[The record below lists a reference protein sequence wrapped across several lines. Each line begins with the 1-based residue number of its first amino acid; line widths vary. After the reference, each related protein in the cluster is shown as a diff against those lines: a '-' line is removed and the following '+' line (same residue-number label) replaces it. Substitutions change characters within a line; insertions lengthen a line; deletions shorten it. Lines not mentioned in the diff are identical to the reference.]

1 MTPEDPIDDRPIR
14 SITPDEFRFLSRIG
28 RETGID
34 LKFYGLTE
42 DVLVKSIS
50 SAWRG
55 ITFDLNDMEYHRQ
68 GDNYNLVE
76 GKICDTTGN
85 DVEFVVSLDARGN
98 LYQLDIFSDHT
109 SDATLYLLDSDP
121 IAIRYPRGEA
131 QLAVVQSIPWQDP
144 TLPRPAFETRKIR
157 QDEFD
162 FLCRLARESGVDL
175 FSFGLADDLLV
186 HPISNKSSIALLVDD
201 RPYWISTGRSVIAG
215 TFHDSDDMPSSFS
228 VRVNQREK
236 LQFLSFWRP
245 DHRPLNRLPQ
255 ASDPLEF
262 QQPKPLGDSS

>member
-1 MTPEDPIDDRPIR
+1 MTPEEPIDDRPIR
-14 SITPDEFRFLSRIG
+14 SITPDEYRFLSRIG
-28 RETGID
+28 QETGID

-68 GDNYNLVE
+68 WDNYNLVE
-76 GKICDTTGN
+76 GKFCDTRGH

-98 LYQLDIFSDHT
+98 LYQLDIFSDRT
-109 SDATLYLLDSDP
+109 GDAIPYPLDSDP
-121 IAIRYPRGEA
+121 IVIRYPIGEV
-131 QLAVVQSIPWQDP
+131 QLAVVQSIPWLNP

-162 FLCRLARESGVDL
+162 FLRRLARESGVDL
-175 FSFGLADDLLV
+175 FSLGLADDLLV

-201 RPYWISTGRSVIAG
+201 RPYWTSMGRFVIAG
-215 TFHDSDDMPSSFS
+215 TFHDSDGMHSSFS
-228 VRVNQREK
+228 VSVNKREK
-236 LQFLSFWRP
+236 LQFLFIRRP
-245 DHRPLNRLPQ
+245 DHRPLKHLPQ

-262 QQPKPLGDSS
+262 QQPKPLGNPS